1 MNENNELLT
10 YIYQNAKM
18 GVTSCTDLIRIL
30 NGKDNKIK
38 KIVEGQLKGYENFVK
53 KAEKNI
59 SKKHL
64 TY

>member
-18 GVTSCTDLIRIL
+18 GVKSCTNLINLL

-38 KIVEGQLKGYENFVK
+38 KNSRRRIEGV
-53 KAEKNI
+53 
-59 SKKHL
+59 
-64 TY
+64 